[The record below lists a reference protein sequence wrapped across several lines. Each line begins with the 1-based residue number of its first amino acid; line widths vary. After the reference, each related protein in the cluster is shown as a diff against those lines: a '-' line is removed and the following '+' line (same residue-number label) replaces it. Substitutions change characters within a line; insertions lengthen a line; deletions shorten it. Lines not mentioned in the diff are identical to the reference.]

1 MSEILNM
8 AMSVHARYLMPF
20 VIGLMAILFSDHIIN
35 VIYTA
40 IGAGRSRR

>member
-20 VIGLMAILFSDHIIN
+20 VIGLMAVLFADHVIN
-35 VIYTA
+35 AIYSA
-40 IGAGRSRR
+40 VGAGRRR